1 MDDDYKVG
9 YGKPPVNSR
18 FQKGKSGN
26 PTGRPKRRNP
36 PKEPLD
42 FEKEMIAEL
51 KSLMTINEAGNKKR
65 VPILRAFVKT
75 VIARSF
81 QNDRTMK
88 FLFNW
93 IEKRPEGAF
102 ADEECLTFR
111 VSRSTLDDL
120 WERIDQDVAT
130 WPAYRAKQQTMP
142 PAD

>member
-9 YGKPPVNSR
+9 YGKPPAKTK

-26 PTGRPKRRNP
+26 PSGRPKRRNRL
-36 PKEPLD
+36 EGPLD

-88 FLFNW
+88 YLFNW